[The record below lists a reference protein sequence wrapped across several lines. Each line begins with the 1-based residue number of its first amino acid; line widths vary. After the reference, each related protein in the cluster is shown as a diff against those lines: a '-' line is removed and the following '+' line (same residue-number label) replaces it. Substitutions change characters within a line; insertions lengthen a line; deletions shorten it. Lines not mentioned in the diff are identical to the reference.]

1 MRSTSTHAGNPDKLK
16 ERKTKDNTT
25 DMTKKGTNIVHTR
38 YEYLP
43 EFGTFLRVGDGLVG
57 SSEFQ
62 QRKLFPFFQMTL
74 LQILEPYSSRM
85 TFRA

>member
-1 MRSTSTHAGNPDKLK
+1 MK
-16 ERKTKDNTT
+16 
-25 DMTKKGTNIVHTR
+25 KKGTNIVHTR

-62 QRKLFPFFQMTL
+62 QRKLFPFFQGYFSKYWNQT
-74 LQILEPYSSRM
+74 
-85 TFRA
+85 RAA